1 MDVDISHEAGY
12 GSTQSWPPGG
22 GPGLGEPDVIV
33 VRSVDVARLEAAFVE
48 AVRRPP
54 QAH

>member
-1 MDVDISHEAGY
+1 MIRLAIVEDHPAIAE
-12 GSTQSWPPGG
+12 
-22 GPGLGEPDVIV
+22 GLTALLRGEPDVTV

-54 QAH
+54 QAP